1 VTTIGAR
8 HRSLR
13 DETVD
18 ELRRLILS
26 GELAPGTHLTEL
38 AISERLGVSR
48 LPVREAFRRLE
59 AEGLLEA
66 LPRRGVRVVQ
76 LDGDELET
84 VREIRVALELMA
96 VRRTVERGDRQV
108 LAELQAMLA
117 AGGEHADTADPAEL
131 DGERLDRLNDD
142 FHELLSRGSG
152 SRFLSD
158 TLRSVRNQAHHLV
171 GGKSS
176 AVGHSWQEHA
186 RIIEAVLA
194 RDAEFA
200 TLLMRRHLTA
210 RHDNQGGAQRLDP
223 VVPGADEVPAAHSS

>member
-1 VTTIGAR
+1 MSTIGSR

-13 DETVD
+13 DETLD
-18 ELRRLILS
+18 ELRRLILD
-26 GELAPGTHLTEL
+26 GDLLPGAHLTEL

-66 LPRRGVRVVQ
+66 LPRRGVRVVE

-96 VRRTVERGDRQV
+96 VRRTVERADPEV
-108 LAELQAMLA
+108 LQALRGVLQDGQA
-117 AGGEHADTADPAEL
+117 ADRSQDAD
-131 DGERLDRLNDD
+131 RLDQVNDL

-152 SRFLSD
+152 SRFLAD
-158 TLRSVRNQAHHLV
+158 TLRAVRNQAHHLV
-171 GGKSS
+171 GGKSA
-176 AVGHSWQEHA
+176 AVGHSWEEHS

-194 RDAEFA
+194 GDAEFA

-210 RHDNQGGAQRLDP
+210 RHENQGGPQ
-223 VVPGADEVPAAHSS
+223 VPGSLELDSEGVTSASTA

>member
-1 VTTIGAR
+1 VTTIGSR

-18 ELRRLILS
+18 ELRRLILN
-26 GELAPGTHLTEL
+26 GDLQPGTRLTEL

-66 LPRRGVRVVQ
+66 LPRRGVRVVE

-84 VREIRVALELMA
+84 VREIRSALELMA
-96 VRRTVERGDRQV
+96 VRRTVERADPDVLAALRTALTDGETADRDQNAQR
-108 LAELQAMLA
+108 LAEL
-117 AGGEHADTADPAEL
+117 
-131 DGERLDRLNDD
+131 NDS
-142 FHELLSRGSG
+142 FHELLSQGSG
-152 SRFLSD
+152 SRFLAD

-171 GGKSS
+171 GGKSA
-176 AVGHSWQEHA
+176 AVGSSWQEHA

-194 RDAEFA
+194 EDAEFA
-200 TLLMRRHLTA
+200 VLLMRRHLEA
-210 RHDNQGGAQRLDP
+210 RHENQGGRAP
-223 VVPGADEVPAAHSS
+223 VPLVD

>member
-1 VTTIGAR
+1 MSTIGSR

-13 DETVD
+13 DETLD
-18 ELRRLILS
+18 ELRRLILD
-26 GELAPGTHLTEL
+26 GDLLPGAHLTEL

-66 LPRRGVRVVQ
+66 LPRRGVRVVE

-96 VRRTVERGDRQV
+96 VRRTVER
-108 LAELQAMLA
+108 
-117 AGGEHADTADPAEL
+117 ADPEVLDAL
-131 DGERLDRLNDD
+131 RGALVDGETASRTQDGEKLDEVNDL

-152 SRFLSD
+152 SRFLAD

-171 GGKSS
+171 GGKSA
-176 AVGHSWQEHA
+176 AVGNSWQEHA
-186 RIIEAVLA
+186 RIIEAVLDQ
-194 RDAEFA
+194 DAEFA
-200 TLLMRRHLTA
+200 VLLMRRHLGA
-210 RHDNQGGAQRLDP
+210 RHDNQGGKALTP
-223 VVPGADEVPAAHSS
+223 LAD

>member
-18 ELRRLILS
+18 ELRRLILD
-26 GELAPGTHLTEL
+26 GDLLPGTHLTEL

-66 LPRRGVRVVQ
+66 LPRRGVRVVE
-76 LDGDELET
+76 LDSDELET
-84 VREIRVALELMA
+84 VREIRIALELMA
-96 VRRTVERGDRQV
+96 VRRTVERAEPEV
-108 LAELQAMLA
+108 LDQLRVVLS
-117 AGGEHADTADPAEL
+117 
-131 DGERLDRLNDD
+131 DGESATSAQDAVRLDELNDV

-152 SRFLSD
+152 SRFLAD

-171 GGKSS
+171 GGKSA
-176 AVGHSWQEHA
+176 AVGNSWEEHA
-186 RIIEAVLA
+186 RIIEAVLSS
-194 RDAEFA
+194 DAEFA
-200 TLLMRRHLTA
+200 VLLMRRHLSA
-210 RHDNQGGAQRLDP
+210 RHENQGGKAP
-223 VVPGADEVPAAHSS
+223 VAAGE

>member
-1 VTTIGAR
+1 MTTIGAR

-26 GELAPGTHLTEL
+26 GELEPGTHLTEL

-96 VRRTVERGDRQV
+96 VRRTVERGDTEV
-108 LAELQAMLA
+108 LADLHRMLG
-117 AGGEHADTADPAEL
+117 AGNEQITDSA
-131 DGERLDRLNDD
+131 RLDELNDE

-152 SRFLSD
+152 SRFLAD
-158 TLRSVRNQAHHLV
+158 TLRAVRNQAHHLV
-171 GGKSS
+171 GGKSA
-176 AVGHSWQEHA
+176 AVGHSWEEHA

-210 RHDNQGGAQRLDP
+210 RHENQGGTRGETAP
-223 VVPGADEVPAAHSS
+223 SPASEPSS